1 MRSQVRPLLL
11 GALLGLGFTIIL
23 GCSRSVER
31 RNPIGEIFPS
41 VTGKRLSGEAIAI
54 PADFAGAPVVLLVG
68 YVQRAQF
75 DIDRWLLGFT
85 QAETPVRVLEIP
97 TIKGWAPRV
106 ISGWIDS
113 GMRSGIPEEDWRTV
127 ATVYRDAPAIVK
139 FLGNEDPQNGRAV
152 LLDADGRVL
161 WMHDRGYSAAKML
174 ELHQAVLGL
183 NRPAAGESQ
192 PAAPKP
198 EARVRAPEGEEAAMI
213 ESLNRFKQAMNRVDS
228 RNLDLLEEIYSE
240 DVVFED
246 PLHRVSGRP
255 ALREYFARMYDGVA
269 SCEFEFS
276 DEVVGP
282 SEAAVVWTMRMRHE
296 RFRPNETLEL
306 PGMSFLRFRDGR
318 VVHHRDSFD
327 VGAMIY
333 ERVPL
338 LGGAVRYIKGRLKE
352 S

>member
-1 MRSQVRPLLL
+1 MKNQTRPLLL
-11 GALLGLGFTIIL
+11 GALLGLGLTMIL
-23 GCSRSVER
+23 GCSRAVER

-41 VTGKRLSGEAIAI
+41 VTGTRLSGESVAI
-54 PADFAGAPVVLLVG
+54 PADFGGAPVVLLVG

-75 DIDRWLLGFT
+75 DIDRWLLGLT
-85 QAETPVRVLEIP
+85 QAGTPVKVLEIP
-97 TIKGWAPRV
+97 TIRGWAPRA

-127 ATVYRDAPAIVK
+127 ATVYRDAAAIVK

-152 LLDADGRVL
+152 LLDGEGRVL

-174 ELHQAVLGL
+174 ELHE
-183 NRPAAGESQ
+183 AALALTRS

-198 EARVRAPEGEEAAMI
+198 EAGIAAPEEREAAML
-213 ESLNRFKQAMNRVDS
+213 ESLDRFKRAMNRVDS
-228 RNLDLLEEIYSE
+228 RNLDLLDELYAE

-296 RFRPNETLEL
+296 RFRPDETLEL

-338 LGGAVRYIKGRLKE
+338 LGGAVRYIKGRLKDA
-352 S
+352 